1 MARPPD
7 IDDYERSI
15 AMVSEAESNAVQPA
29 VAKGRQP
36 KGRQPKGRQQ
46 GIPPV
51 GPAGG
56 RGVEHGRVEQAP
68 CGRRRKRA
76 IGTDQAR
83 SPSPGAS
90 RGGRRCEERTGERHS
105 GLRAFAGSRA
115 FAGGTDLQRSLGCG
129 RSRHFA
135 RGTQSK
141 APASVA
147 DRGPPVL
154 QSMAPR

>member
-83 SPSPGAS
+83 SPSRARAGAAAAARS
-90 RGGRRCEERTGERHS
+90 EQANATQACERSQAAERSQAEQTCNAASAAGAAVTLREEPKARPRR
-105 GLRAFAGSRA
+105 A
-115 FAGGTDLQRSLGCG
+115 
-129 RSRHFA
+129 
-135 RGTQSK
+135 
-141 APASVA
+141 
-147 DRGPPVL
+147 
-154 QSMAPR
+154 